1 MFATNIVWSHINC
14 YLLTVQ
20 WSAPWMSWD
29 THIVPAKTVSLTN
42 NMMGD
47 DDIIMIGN
55 CKSID
60 RRNRFLCTRIVPTY
74 SMEVIT
80 YAGLI
85 LCAFGNIIICIVTPC
100 HVTSANR

>member
-1 MFATNIVWSHINC
+1 MYATNIVWSHINY

-20 WSAPWMSWD
+20 CSAPCMSWD

-47 DDIIMIGN
+47 DDIIMIGH

-60 RRNRFLCTRIVPTY
+60 RHNRFLCTSGKNFIK
-74 SMEVIT
+74 
-80 YAGLI
+80 
-85 LCAFGNIIICIVTPC
+85 VTR
-100 HVTSANR
+100 VGMGAAKSNETR